1 MKTPFRLLK
10 RIALLAL
17 LAASASGLAISTGGT
32 PRSHAS
38 GIVYPCYACI
48 STGPTISAQY
58 TSAYGGTEGYITGSN
73 FTGYSTVLVRTY
85 SPSSVLLSQVQVYT
99 DFWGR
104 ITVSNFGY
112 PACQSYY
119 KVIAYNYGTGR
130 WSNWVNVSWLN
141 CLT

>member
-1 MKTPFRLLK
+1 MKNPFRLLK
-10 RIALLAL
+10 HIALLAL
-17 LAASASGLAISTGGT
+17 LAASATGLAISSGGT
-32 PRSHAS
+32 PAGHAS
-38 GIVYPCYACI
+38 AVVYPCYYCI
-48 STGPTISAQY
+48 PTGPTISAQY
-58 TSAYGGTEGYITGSN
+58 TNAPGYTEGYITGSN

-104 ITVSNFGY
+104 ITVYDFGY
-112 PACQSYY
+112 PACQSSY